1 MCINFDKKCYNIN
14 IGIMKKILLHLGA
27 LFVLY
32 ISASCSTSYLDD
44 CDILGIGGVDGEIFK
59 QPGWKNTLSSYLS
72 DFSSDLNTLN
82 LSYS

>member
-1 MCINFDKKCYNIN
+1 
-14 IGIMKKILLHLGA
+14 MKKILLHLGA

-59 QPGWKNTLSSYLS
+59 QPGWKISLAELLQTNETVLAN
-72 DFSSDLNTLN
+72 SDLSFVSATPLDTCI
-82 LSYS
+82 LDLF